1 LTEGNLYGT
10 TALGGSVRVV
20 FQLTPKPNG
29 SWTERVLH
37 RFTYGKDGVQPIA
50 SVIFDTG
57 GNLYG
62 MTYTGGNLND
72 CRGGGCGVVY
82 KLAPNSRGGW
92 SETLL
97 HTFTG
102 GKDGAFPLDSVIF
115 DQVGNLYSTTLEG
128 GSLSNCGGAG
138 CGVVFK
144 LTLNSEGCGGRRCCT
159 ASWTVRGAFP
169 DGVIFDAAVNLYGT
183 TRGDG
188 KTTFGSVF
196 EITP

>member
-1 LTEGNLYGT
+1 
-10 TALGGSVRVV
+10 
-20 FQLTPKPNG
+20 
-29 SWTERVLH
+29 VLH
-37 RFTYGKDGVQPIA
+37 RFTYGKEGVQPIA

-62 MTYTGGNLND
+62 TTYTGGNLND

-115 DQVGNLYSTTLEG
+115 DQAGNLYSTTLEG
-128 GSLSNCGGAG
+128 GSLNNCGGAD

-144 LTLNSEGCGGRRCCT
+144 LTPNSDGRWRE
-159 ASWTVRGAFP
+159 TVLHRFLDRPGAFP
-169 DGVIFDAAVNLYGT
+169 DGVIFDAAGNLYRT
-183 TRGDG
+183 TRG
-188 KTTFGSVF
+188 TARRPSVRCLRSRRSRV
-196 EITP
+196 PGG